1 MLCDCGCTFM
11 DKNNLQVLTKD
22 FKDEC
27 TWLRALFNEV
37 FSIESWKKFA
47 RNEKVVDNSTKGRRG
62 V

>member
-1 MLCDCGCTFM
+1 
-11 DKNNLQVLTKD
+11 VTKD

-37 FSIESWKKFA
+37 FSIESRKKIA
-47 RNEKVVDNSTKGRRG
+47 RNEKVVDNSTKGRSG